1 MSRPSLEVAD
11 IFRGHG
17 PAWRRANAGHVSL
30 GQLKVMSAIE
40 SCRTAALGGHVAR
53 CEECAHTQISYNSCR
68 NRHCPKCQ
76 GAAAKDW
83 LAARE
88 ADLLP
93 VPYYHVVFTLPA
105 AIADIAYQNKAVIY
119 DLLFKASAETLITI
133 AADPKHLGARV
144 GITSVLHTWGSAM
157 THHPHVHMIVPGG
170 GISLDGESWISCRP
184 GFFLPVRVLSRL
196 FRRLFLEKL
205 LAAHKAGHL
214 KFFGDH
220 AALADPQAFAAYLA
234 PLRRAE
240 WVVYAKRPF
249 GGPQAVL
256 AYLSRYTHRV
266 AIANSR
272 LIACDRTGVTFR
284 WKDYRAD
291 GRDRQKVMT
300 LATAEFIRRFLI
312 HVLPLASTASATT
325 ACSPAARA
333 PTTSPGRAVCST
345 CHRKAAGYQ
354 LRRGRRAQAALAP
367 VSVLRW
373 PHGRHRDIPARRLA
387 ALSAGGIHRRNQD
400 RHIMI
405 RSVRGN
411 IPVVPF
417 CFAASRPAMTMLA
430 VAPPGTTDLVDQSP
444 LRDAGSADRDR
455 PTGSPHRRP
464 LPRETVNA
472 PRQQAASVEIPIASD
487 APPRHTSRGFLP
499 WRFAYV
505 GPRVAPRHLHGAAIR
520 KPSQIGSGVF
530 YSITSSARARS
541 AGGISKP
548 SALATLMLITNS
560 ILFGCSTGRSAGR
573 APLSILST
581 NVAAR

>member
-17 PAWRRANAGHVSL
+17 PEWRRANAGHVSL
-30 GQLKVMSAIE
+30 CQLKVMSAIE

-53 CEECAHTQISYNSCR
+53 CEKCAHTQISYNSCR

-76 GAAAKDW
+76 GAAAKQW

-105 AIADIAYQNKAVIY
+105 AISDIAYQNKAIIY

-144 GITSVLHTWGSAM
+144 GITSVLHSWGSAM

-170 GISLDGESWISCRP
+170 GISLDGKCWVACRP

-205 LAAHKAGHL
+205 LATHQANRL

-220 AALADPQAFAAYLA
+220 AALADVQAFSAYLA

-249 GGPQAVL
+249 GGPRAVL

-272 LIACDRTGVTFR
+272 LIAYDRSSVTFR

-291 GRDRQKVMT
+291 GRNRQKAMT
-300 LATAEFIRRFLI
+300 LATGEFIRRFLI
-312 HVLPLASTASATT
+312 HVLPQGFHRIRHYGLLASGTRADNIAQARRFLDATVAQPDAT
-325 ACSPAARA
+325 DNGAQAEDPKLLSHPCPCCGGRMIIIETFQRGTSPRYSPAAFTAVIRID
-333 PTTSPGRAVCST
+333 TS
-345 CHRKAAGYQ
+345 
-354 LRRGRRAQAALAP
+354 
-367 VSVLRW
+367 
-373 PHGRHRDIPARRLA
+373 
-387 ALSAGGIHRRNQD
+387 
-400 RHIMI
+400 
-405 RSVRGN
+405 
-411 IPVVPF
+411 
-417 CFAASRPAMTMLA
+417 
-430 VAPPGTTDLVDQSP
+430 
-444 LRDAGSADRDR
+444 
-455 PTGSPHRRP
+455 
-464 LPRETVNA
+464 
-472 PRQQAASVEIPIASD
+472 
-487 APPRHTSRGFLP
+487 
-499 WRFAYV
+499 
-505 GPRVAPRHLHGAAIR
+505 
-520 KPSQIGSGVF
+520 
-530 YSITSSARARS
+530 
-541 AGGISKP
+541 
-548 SALATLMLITNS
+548 
-560 ILFGCSTGRSAGR
+560 
-573 APLSILST
+573 
-581 NVAAR
+581 